1 MFVLEREDGTRVPGR
16 ELPAFEL
23 RLDRIR
29 EGQEAERVRDGRP
42 TLPHALRDFLLG
54 QGVDVHQVVVRLGF
68 LERGKVLAL
77 QILDERELQPFLR
90 PRLPHDDRHG
100 LEPRALCRL

>member
-1 MFVLEREDGTRVPGR
+1 MPGR

-54 QGVDVHQVVVRLGF
+54 QAVDVHQVAVGLRF
-68 LERGKVLAL
+68 FERGQVLAL
-77 QILDERELQPFLR
+77 QILNERELQPFLR

-100 LEPRALCRL
+100 LEARALRRL